1 MAIGGVDDEE
11 AGRDSGPSGGDVSG
25 RVRVLSSPGNLTDK
39 TKSLFSN
46 YHQCANIKRSAGEKI
61 QQQLTCGSVI
71 LVWGIIYTL
80 LLPTDLFTSS
90 SVFA

>member
-1 MAIGGVDDEE
+1 MADGEVVGVAIGGVDDEE

-25 RVRVLSSPGNLTDK
+25 RVRVLSGPG
-39 TKSLFSN
+39 
-46 YHQCANIKRSAGEKI
+46 I
-61 QQQLTCGSVI
+61 CGSVI

-80 LLPTDLFTSS
+80 LLPTAVLTSS